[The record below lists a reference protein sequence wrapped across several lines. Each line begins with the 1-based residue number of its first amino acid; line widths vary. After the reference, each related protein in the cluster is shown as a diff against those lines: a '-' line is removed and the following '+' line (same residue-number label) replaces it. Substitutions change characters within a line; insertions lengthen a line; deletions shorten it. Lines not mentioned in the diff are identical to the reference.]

1 MHPCK
6 LRWKPPNQGGVKTN
20 FDGAIFE
27 DINAASLGVVIQN
40 DRGKILAAMA
50 EKVPIPDSVLTLETL
65 AARRAV
71 QFVHEVGISSSI
83 VEGDFETSIN
93 ALRKGQLLNSSFGH
107 IIIDIL
113 LPTNSLQS
121 FSLSHL

>member
-1 MHPCK
+1 MVWPLHQIAGLARKHLQEFHKSQPAPRRKVHPCRP
-6 LRWKPPNQGGVKTN
+6 RWKPPDQGGVKTN

-65 AARRAV
+65 KVILRPPSMR
-71 QFVHEVGISSSI
+71 FVKDSY
-83 VEGDFETSIN
+83 
-93 ALRKGQLLNSSFGH
+93 
-107 IIIDIL
+107 
-113 LPTNSLQS
+113 
-121 FSLSHL
+121 